1 MKLQKLQSLDIY
13 LSCIMKILITEEDLK
28 VFPGTM
34 IVGIAMM
41 GFCIP
46 GIILF
51 MEMLNSAT
59 ERTGLFLLLTHD
71 P

>member
-1 MKLQKLQSLDIY
+1 
-13 LSCIMKILITEEDLK
+13 MKILITEEDLT

-46 GIILF
+46 G
-51 MEMLNSAT
+51 M
-59 ERTGLFLLLTHD
+59 D
-71 P
+71 